1 MIKVLWPICNSLHML
16 NDGTVSSPAH
26 ITSVLVFSRTSAST
40 AGTTVD
46 TVIHTLPACL
56 GKVVGNRGTHE
67 FSKSKPLPDIHQR
80 HIYSNDGT

>member
-26 ITSVLVFSRTSAST
+26 ITSVFVFSHTFVSM

-46 TVIHTLPACL
+46 AVIHTLPACL
-56 GKVVGNRGTHE
+56 GKAVGNSGTHE
-67 FSKSKPLPDIHQR
+67 FSKSKLLPDIHQR
-80 HIYSNDGT
+80 HI